1 MPPGGA
7 RTGAPQTAYPGRPDL
22 TAATQPVR
30 SAKSVVQGDRKRRE
44 QAQAVM
50 PLPATGRPPPPP
62 GSIPSLTA
70 PTERP
75 NEPVTAGLPV
85 GPGPGP
91 EALGAPA
98 APTSDALF
106 DLRALARRYP
116 EYGGLMRAIAL
127 AEQDQ

>member
-1 MPPGGA
+1 
-7 RTGAPQTAYPGRPDL
+7 
-22 TAATQPVR
+22 
-30 SAKSVVQGDRKRRE
+30 VQGDRARRE
-44 QAQAVM
+44 RAQSVI
-50 PLPATGRPPPPP
+50 PLPATGRPPPP

-75 NEPVTAGLPV
+75 GEPVTAGLPV

-98 APTSDALF
+98 PQSDALF
-106 DLRALARRYP
+106 DLRALARQYP
-116 EYGGLMRAIAL
+116 EYGGLLRIIAL

>member
-7 RTGAPQTAYPGRPDL
+7 RTGAPQTAYSQRRDL
-22 TAATQPVR
+22 NAGTQPIR
-30 SAKSVVQGDRKRRE
+30 SAKSKVQGDRTRRE
-44 QAQAVM
+44 TAQSIM
-50 PLPATGRPPPPP
+50 PLPATGRPPPP

-70 PTERP
+70 PSERP
-75 NEPVTAGLPV
+75 NEPITAGLPV
-85 GPGPGP
+85 GPGVGP

-106 DLRALARRYP
+106 DLRALARQYP